1 MSGFSS
7 NPTWAGLINGY
18 ETSTIHETRSMAATS
33 SSASYSFLSSPPTY
47 NGICAEKYIEWKL
60 AIDNIFSQCYICDRR
75 KIKYATSVLIDSASI
90 WWNSLCK
97 FDKLR
102 TWNDMK
108 MLM

>member
-1 MSGFSS
+1 M
-7 NPTWAGLINGY
+7 AGYSTHRY
-18 ETSTIHETRSMAATS
+18 ETTKLHESNTTTATVQPTGHSKRSP
-33 SSASYSFLSSPPTY
+33 PPTY
-47 NGICAEKYIEWKL
+47 DGICAEKYIEWEL